1 MAEAHYTGLY
11 LLLQATHYDIRSVA
25 HKVPSMQQTAGG
37 TQQHDR
43 PEWPLSRSASGLP
56 GSITCVDQQHCMD
69 SSLASAADVTASAE
83 SLLVPR
89 QSAVD
94 TSQAHNA
101 SCRPEHLLVSAAE
114 QITSSNYQTH
124 AACAVTSVVDAE
136 IEIPGQPAASE
147 ESNLTQHAETPHDL
161 PDQLS
166 QLRQHYHN
174 AKLARG
180 TEAAKMI
187 GQRVAFVL
195 LEKFEQ
201 RDRGG
206 AVDVLTHG
214 VHVGQYVMT
223 ATVLMCMCLLF
234 TVLC

>member
-1 MAEAHYTGLY
+1 
-11 LLLQATHYDIRSVA
+11 
-25 HKVPSMQQTAGG
+25 MQQTAGG

-43 PEWPLSRSASGLP
+43 PEWPLSKNASGPL
-56 GSITCVDQQHCMD
+56 GSITCVDQQQCMD

-83 SLLVPR
+83 SLLDPK

-94 TSQAHNA
+94 PSQAHNA
-101 SCRPEHLLVSAAE
+101 SCRPEHLLGTAAV
-114 QITSSNYQTH
+114 QITSSSCQTH
-124 AACAVTSVVDAE
+124 AASAVTPLFDAE
-136 IEIPGQPAASE
+136 IATPSQPAALE
-147 ESNLTQHAETPHDL
+147 ESNLTQHAETPHWL

-174 AKLARG
+174 AKLEHG
-180 TEAAKMI
+180 TEASQMI
-187 GQRVAFVL
+187 GERVAFVL

-201 RDRGG
+201 RDRAG
-206 AVDVLTHG
+206 ALDVLTHG

>member
-1 MAEAHYTGLY
+1 
-11 LLLQATHYDIRSVA
+11 
-25 HKVPSMQQTAGG
+25 MQETAGG
-37 TQQHDR
+37 IQQHGR
-43 PEWPLSRSASGLP
+43 SEWPLSRNASGLLS
-56 GSITCVDQQHCMD
+56 SITCVNQQQCMESPLD
-69 SSLASAADVTASAE
+69 SAADLAASTE
-83 SLLVPR
+83 SLLDPK

-101 SCRPEHLLVSAAE
+101 SCRPEHLLVNAAE
-114 QITSSNYQTH
+114 RITSSSCQTH
-124 AACAVTSVVDAE
+124 AASAVMSVVNAE
-136 IEIPGQPAASE
+136 TATPGQPAASE
-147 ESNLTQHAETPHDL
+147 KRNLTQHAETPHWL

-174 AKLARG
+174 AKLEGG
-180 TEAAKMI
+180 TEASQMI

-201 RDRGG
+201 RDRAG
-206 AVDVLTHG
+206 ALDVLTRG

-223 ATVLMCMCLLF
+223 ATVLMCMCLQS